1 MPWKSRQPEA
11 EALIAEARQGMRES
25 LGRLLQTYAKYVEL
39 VAAAQVGARL
49 KVRVSPSDVVQETFL
64 QAHRTFD
71 QFRGRTEAEFFVWL
85 QRILASQLTHL
96 YEKHMLAEKRDVR
109 REVSLDEIGA
119 KLERSTARL
128 ASVLADDA
136 ASPSSCAEDHE
147 RAVMLADELAE
158 LPPHYRQVLL
168 LRNLEGMSF
177 GEVAEHMERSPGAV
191 RMLWLRAVD
200 RLRQRL
206 NDKGLI

>member
-1 MPWKSRQPEA
+1 MREKRHSEA

-25 LGRLLQTYAKYVEL
+25 LGRLLQTYANYIKL
-39 VAAAQVGARL
+39 VAATQVGARL

-71 QFRGRTEAEFFVWL
+71 QFRGRTEAEFLAWL
-85 QRILASQLTHL
+85 QRILASQLSHL
-96 YEKHMLAEKRDVR
+96 YEKHILAEKRDAR
-109 REVSLDEIGA
+109 REVSLDEVGA
-119 KLERSTARL
+119 KLERSTSRL

-136 ASPSSCAEDHE
+136 PSPSSSAQQHE

-158 LPPHYRQVLL
+158 LPPDYRQVLL

-200 RLRQRL
+200 KLRQQL
-206 NDKGLI
+206 TDKGLI

>member
-1 MPWKSRQPEA
+1 MRWQRHSEA
-11 EALIAEARQGMRES
+11 EALLTEARQGIRES
-25 LGRLLQTYAKYVEL
+25 LGRLLQTYANYIKL

-71 QFRGRTEAEFFVWL
+71 QFRGRTEAEFLAWL

-96 YEKHMLAEKRDVR
+96 YEKHILAEKRDAR
-109 REVSLDEIGA
+109 REVSLDEVGA

-128 ASVLADDA
+128 ASVLADNA
-136 ASPSSCAEDHE
+136 PSPSSLAQQHE

-158 LPPHYRQVLL
+158 LPPDYRQVLL
-168 LRNLEGMSF
+168 LRNLEGLPF
-177 GEVAEHMERSPGAV
+177 GEVAERMQRSPGAV

-200 RLRQRL
+200 KLRQQL
-206 NDKGLI
+206 TDKGLI

>member
-1 MPWKSRQPEA
+1 MRPKKHSNA
-11 EALIAEARQGMRES
+11 EALIVEARQGMRES
-25 LGRLLQTYAKYVEL
+25 LGRLLQTYANYIKL
-39 VAAAQVGARL
+39 VAAAQVGVRL

-71 QFRGRTEAEFFVWL
+71 QFRGRTEAEFLAWL

-96 YEKHMLAEKRDVR
+96 YEKHVLAEKRDVR
-109 REVSLDEIGA
+109 REVSLDEVGA

-128 ASVLADDA
+128 ASVLADNA
-136 ASPSSCAEDHE
+136 PSPSSRAQQHE
-147 RAVMLADELAE
+147 RAVLLADELAE
-158 LPPHYRQVLL
+158 LPPDYRQVLL

-177 GEVAEHMERSPGAV
+177 GEVAKQMQRSPGAV

-200 RLRQRL
+200 KLRQQL
-206 NDKGLI
+206 TDKGLI

>member
-1 MPWKSRQPEA
+1 MRWQRHSEA
-11 EALIAEARQGMRES
+11 EALLTEARQGIRES
-25 LGRLLQTYAKYVEL
+25 LGRLLQTYANYIKL

-71 QFRGRTEAEFFVWL
+71 QFRGRTEAEFLAWL

-96 YEKHMLAEKRDVR
+96 YEKHILAEKRDAR
-109 REVSLDEIGA
+109 REVSLDEVGA

-128 ASVLADDA
+128 ALVLADNA
-136 ASPSSCAEDHE
+136 PSPSSLAQQHE

-158 LPPHYRQVLL
+158 LPPDYRQVLL
-168 LRNLEGMSF
+168 LRNLEGLPF
-177 GEVAEHMERSPGAV
+177 GEVAERMQRSPGAV

-200 RLRQRL
+200 KLRQQL
-206 NDKGLI
+206 TDKGLI